1 VLAQHGFG
9 ARASLSVRFA
19 VSATVL
25 FVLLAARRVPWRPPA
40 GERLRPVLLGA
51 VGYALQ
57 SSLFYSAL
65 QRGTAAAVALLFYV
79 YPAIVTVAE
88 LSVGKVR
95 ATPRLLVALGLS
107 LVGTVLIVVAG
118 SDVDITPTGVAFAL
132 AAAVAFGTYLLASDR
147 TTGRRTDPMVNAA
160 WVAAGAAL
168 SLATQGAV
176 VGELRSPGSDWWL
189 MVANGVATASAFA
202 LLFAALGHLGA
213 SRTAVVMTLEA
224 FSAVVLSAVLLG
236 EVVGPIQLAGG
247 AAILAATVLI
257 SLTKADSA
265 APV

>member
-1 VLAQHGFG
+1 M
-9 ARASLSVRFA
+9 RFA
-19 VSATVL
+19 VSAVVL
-25 FVLLAARRVPWRPPA
+25 FGLLGLRRRPLLPVV

-51 VGYALQ
+51 IGYAFQ

-79 YPAIVTVAE
+79 YPAFVTLAE

-95 ATPRLLVALGLS
+95 ASGRLFGALGLS
-107 LVGTVLIVVAG
+107 LAGTVLIVVTG
-118 SDVDITPTGVAFAL
+118 DDVDITPAGIAFAL
-132 AAAVAFGTYLLASDR
+132 GAALAFGTYLLASDR
-147 TTGRRTDPMVNAA
+147 TAGRSDAMVNAA

-168 SLATQGAV
+168 SLATQGVAF
-176 VGELRSPGSDWWL
+176 GGLRAPGDAWWL
-189 MVANGVATASAFA
+189 MAANGVATASAFA

-224 FSAVVLSAVLLG
+224 FSAVVLSALLLD
-236 EVVGPIQLAGG
+236 EVIGPAQIAGG

-257 SLTKADSA
+257 SLTKAETGTPLVVA
-265 APV
+265 EEV